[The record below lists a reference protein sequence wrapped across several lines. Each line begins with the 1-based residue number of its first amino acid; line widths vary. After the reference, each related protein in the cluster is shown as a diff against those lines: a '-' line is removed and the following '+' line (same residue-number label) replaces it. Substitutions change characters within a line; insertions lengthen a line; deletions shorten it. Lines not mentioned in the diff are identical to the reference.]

1 MRFSCR
7 PILLILFL
15 VVSTTACADVVTDW
29 NSISLELIK
38 ATDMRPPIAS
48 RALAM
53 VHTAIYDSVN
63 AISPTYEVYYVQ
75 VEPPNNT
82 SPKAAAASAAH
93 RVLSNLFPDQK
104 AFLDKEL
111 VKSLSYLRGQQAI
124 NNGVLLGRYVADTI
138 IQLRENDGSD
148 LVVPYTP
155 GDEPGEWRP
164 TPPNYSSA
172 VLPNWPYVTPFA
184 IPCAEQFQPGPPP
197 CLTSREYAA
206 NVNEVILLGGT
217 RSFVRT
223 KDQTEI
229 AYFWAD
235 DFQSVT
241 PPGRWNIIAQIAG
254 NRKGNSL
261 IQNARLF
268 ALMNVAMA
276 DSAIVAWSCKYNY
289 NLWRPIT
296 AIQEASTDGNKWTA
310 EFPNWTSLLPTPAF
324 SEYISGHSTFGASAA
339 VILINFFGTDN
350 FTFLLES
357 DVPQARARL
366 FKSFSSA
373 ALENGRSRIYGGIHF
388 EFGNNLGLQAGQTV
402 GGYVYG
408 NIMQPI

>member
-7 PILLILFL
+7 PFLLILFL

-29 NSISLELIK
+29 NNISLDLIK
-38 ATDMRPPIAS
+38 TTDMRPPNAS

-53 VHTAIYDSVN
+53 VHSAIYDSVN
-63 AISPTYEVYYVQ
+63 AISPTYEVYFVQ
-75 VEPPNNT
+75 VDPPKNT
-82 SPKAAAASAAH
+82 SPKAAAAGAAH
-93 RVLSNLFPDQK
+93 RVLSYLFPNQQN
-104 AFLDKEL
+104 FLDKEL
-111 VKSLSYLRGQQAI
+111 LKSLSRMQGQKAI
-124 NNGVLLGRYVADTI
+124 KNGVLLGRYVADAI
-138 IQLRENDGSD
+138 IQWRANDGSD
-148 LVVPYTP
+148 VVVPYTP

-164 TPPNYSSA
+164 TPPTYSNA
-172 VLPNWPYVTPFA
+172 VLPNWADLEPFA
-184 IPCAEQFQPGPPP
+184 IPCAEIFQPGPPP
-197 CLTSREYAA
+197 CLTSREYAV
-206 NVNEVILLGGT
+206 NVNEVALLGAT
-217 RSFVRT
+217 RSCVRT

-235 DFQSVT
+235 DSQSVT
-241 PPGRWNIIAQIAG
+241 PPGRWNIIAQIAA
-254 NRKGNSL
+254 NRKGNNI

-268 ALMNVAMA
+268 ALLNAALA
-276 DSAIVAWSCKYNY
+276 DSAVVAWYCKYHY

-296 AIQEASTDGNKWTA
+296 AIQEASTDGNKWTV
-310 EFPNWTSLLPTPAF
+310 EFPNWTPLLPTPAF
-324 SEYISGHSTFGASAA
+324 PEYISGHSTFGASAA

-350 FTFLLES
+350 FKFILES

-366 FKSFSSA
+366 YNSFSSA

-402 GGYVYG
+402 GGYVYQ